1 MRRYLPFAAFLLFLL
16 PALACGS
23 GNPTP
28 KVSSGGGVLPTGTTA
43 PAAPAASVG
52 KIGDTVSLKSYSISL
67 HAKQDPA
74 TGQFPAESGK
84 RYVAY
89 DVTITALA
97 DNVAYNPFYASL
109 KLADNTEANVGFG
122 GPDPALQSG
131 TLAKG
136 EAARGWLAFE
146 IAAGAQPATLS
157 YQILSFTGEGKIQ
170 FDVR

>member
-1 MRRYLPFAAFLLFLL
+1 MRRFVPFAAFLLFLL

-23 GNPTP
+23 TNPTP

-43 PAAPAASVG
+43 PAAPAASAG
-52 KIGDTVSLKSYSISL
+52 KVGDTVSLKSYSISL

-74 TGQFPAESGK
+74 TSTIPAPSGQ
-84 RYVAY
+84 RLVAF
-89 DVTITALA
+89 DVTITALV

-109 KLADNTEANVGFG
+109 KLVDNTEANASVF
-122 GPDPALQSG
+122 GPDPSLKSG

-136 EAARGWLAFE
+136 ESARGWLAF
-146 IAAGAQPATLS
+146 AVATNAQPATLA
-157 YQILSFTGEGKIQ
+157 YQILSFTSEGKIQ